1 MKQFKSRK
9 IKKKKN
15 VLKYVFIFFFFFSYV
30 FMVKF
35 LSDHKLKKDYLSK
48 NEIMYDVNYLDVI
61 NKGINKVIK
70 NPRYMLDRNIYLS
83 SKKTVI
89 VSKKEDKKTNNEYDN
104 KKTIIYLYNTH
115 QSEKYKDYG
124 VYDATVYLSNLLN
137 KDNLYTSVEEKS
149 MKTFLEN
156 NNLKYYNSYRASLY
170 YLKEAAKN
178 NNNLKYFFDI
188 HRDSVSNKVSLC
200 SYKDKNYAK
209 VLFIIGKENS
219 NYKQNLEETEKLNN
233 IIKEI
238 IPNISRGIILKEGK
252 NVNGV

>member
-1 MKQFKSRK
+1 
-9 IKKKKN
+9 
-15 VLKYVFIFFFFFSYV
+15 
-30 FMVKF
+30 MVKF

-104 KKTIIYLYNTH
+104 KKTVIYLYNTH

-124 VYDATVYLSNLLN
+124 VYDAAVYLSNLLN

-156 NNLKYYNSYRASLY
+156 NNLKYCLY
-170 YLKEAAKN
+170 LI
-178 NNNLKYFFDI
+178 NLVK
-188 HRDSVSNKVSLC
+188 
-200 SYKDKNYAK
+200 
-209 VLFIIGKENS
+209 
-219 NYKQNLEETEKLNN
+219 
-233 IIKEI
+233 
-238 IPNISRGIILKEGK
+238 
-252 NVNGV
+252 